1 MRLFAGFLI
10 MDMFSIMNAKEMLA
24 GMYSDCIS
32 NIRGEENHF
41 TKKDIEDAYKKGW
54 HDCEIEQSLHIHGK
68 AELMLKESE
77 EYARKKIGEV
87 IDFSCREYSKMMD
100 DLLKGK

>member
-1 MRLFAGFLI
+1 MG
-10 MDMFSIMNAKEMLA
+10 AKEILA
-24 GMYSDCIS
+24 GIYSNYMIK
-32 NIRGEENHF
+32 IRGKGNSF

-54 HDCEIEQSLHIHGK
+54 HDFEIEQSLHIHGK